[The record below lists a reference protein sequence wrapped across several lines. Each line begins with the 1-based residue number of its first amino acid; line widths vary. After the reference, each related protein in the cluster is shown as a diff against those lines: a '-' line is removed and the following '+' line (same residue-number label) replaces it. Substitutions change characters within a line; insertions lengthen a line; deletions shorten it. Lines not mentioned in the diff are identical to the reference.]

1 MDLYQGPAKQGEL
14 HCTQETAKPVTKLH
28 IFTTG
33 GTIDKVYF
41 DALSEF
47 QVGETALNAI
57 LREAN
62 VSFEHEITSLM
73 RKDSL
78 DMTDDDRVL
87 VREAVRASPCRHIL
101 ITHGT
106 DTMAKTARALIDI
119 EGKTIVFTGAMQ
131 PAALRST
138 DAIFNIGY
146 AIAATQ
152 LQPPGVYIA
161 MNGHVF
167 DAAHVTKDRAAGRF
181 IDTD

>member
-1 MDLYQGPAKQGEL
+1 MVHLE
-14 HCTQETAKPVTKLH
+14 

-47 QVGETALNAI
+47 QVGETALHSI

-62 VSFEHEITSLM
+62 VALPYRLTSLM

-78 DMTDDDRVL
+78 DLDAADRS
-87 VREAVRASPCRHIL
+87 RICQAVSESPAPCVL

-106 DTMAKTARALIDI
+106 DTMVETAKCLTGID
-119 EGKTIVFTGAMQ
+119 GKTIVLTGAMQ
-131 PAALRST
+131 PARLRST

-146 AIAATQ
+146 ALGVVQ
-152 LQPPGVYIA
+152 LQASGVYIA
-161 MNGHVF
+161 MNGQVF
-167 DAAHVTKDRAAGRF
+167 EADRVVKDRVAGRF
-181 IDTD
+181 VRL